1 MLERLDTEEM
11 RERIKSIKKKIS
23 DLSSDPLK
31 ERLKPFYLM
40 GLITPFLDDLGAD
53 PAIIVGGH
61 AVELYTSGSYKT
73 ADIDLVM
80 IRDDLA
86 RGLFDRLGFERE
98 GRFHYVSELDIPIEF
113 PSNDLAGSKDRVT
126 KLNTPDGYCYVI
138 GVEDLIIDRLSAA
151 EFWNDARSEEWARY
165 LMSSQFENLDI
176 DYMRKRALEESES
189 LLNRL
194 EKEYVWVN
202 ENMKD

>member
-1 MLERLDTEEM
+1 MERLDKEDM
-11 RERIKSIKKKIS
+11 RERIATVKTRISEIASDPSKS
-23 DLSSDPLK
+23 DLK
-31 ERLKPFYLM
+31 EFYVM
-40 GLITPFLDDLGAD
+40 GLITPILDDLGAD

-86 RGLFDRLGFERE
+86 RDLFDRLGFVRE
-98 GRFHYVSELDIPIEF
+98 GRFHYVTEMDIPIEI
-113 PSNDLAGSKDRVT
+113 PSNDLAGSKDRIV

-138 GVEDLIIDRLSAA
+138 GVEDLIMDRLNAA
-151 EFWNDARSEEWARY
+151 EFWSDARSLEWARY
-165 LMSSQFENLDI
+165 LMSSQFESLDL
-176 DYMRKRALEESES
+176 DYMRKRAEADNPE
-189 LLNRL
+189 LLQRL
-194 EKEYVWVN
+194 ELEYNWVQ